1 MSAKPIPDGYRTV
14 TPYLTVDDAAA
25 AIEFYQRAFGAQEVM
40 RMEGMPGK
48 IAHAEIKIGDSM
60 VMLSDEMP
68 GSGTRSPQ
76 SAGCTTASIFLYV
89 EDVDA
94 LFQQAE
100 SAGATVEMPP
110 TNMFWGN
117 RFGKVSDPFGHLWS
131 MATHVEDIAPE
142 EMGRRAQEAMAQMR
156 PAAG

>member
-1 MSAKPIPDGYRTV
+1 MATKTNPIPPGYHTA
-14 TPYLTVDDAAA
+14 TPYLTLNDCAR
-25 AIEFYQRAFGAQEVM
+25 AIEFYKRAFGAQEVM

-60 VMLSDEMP
+60 IMLSDEMP
-68 GSGTRSPQ
+68 GGGTTSPQ

-100 SAGATVEMPP
+100 SSGAKVEMAP
-110 TNMFWGN
+110 TNMFWGD
-117 RFGKVSDPFGHLWS
+117 RFGKVTDPFGHLWA
-131 MATHVEDIAPE
+131 MATHVEDV
-142 EMGRRAQEAMAQMR
+142 
-156 PAAG
+156 